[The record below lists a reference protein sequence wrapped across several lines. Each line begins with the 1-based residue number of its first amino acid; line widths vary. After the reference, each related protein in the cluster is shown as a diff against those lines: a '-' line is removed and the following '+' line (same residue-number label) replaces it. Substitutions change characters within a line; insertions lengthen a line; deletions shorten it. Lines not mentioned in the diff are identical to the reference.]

1 MDDIEDCDRTSC
13 DSCPRRQLC
22 AHRTSGSLPPPPSN
36 MTAKYDCIII
46 GAGTIGCSVA
56 RELAKYRLRILVLD
70 EGDDVSEG
78 ASKANSGIIHGGYDA
93 KYGTLKAKLS
103 LRGNRMFRGL
113 DTQLNF
119 GYNEIGS
126 LVLARKDELP
136 RLEELMANGKKCG
149 CEELLILNKAQVQ
162 SVEPNVHPEVE
173 WALYCPHSGTISP
186 YEYTVALAENAVSN
200 GVKMKLQH
208 RVTDIKRHDNAID
221 YRFRVLTQTT
231 SRANSIYRRQR
242 FEASS
247 QPLKSATWTTSAT
260 ATTAGTASTNTTPTT
275 TSSTATTPT
284 TAATSTPS
292 TSTTS
297 TATTTPGPLPRG
309 EEYLARFVINCAGV
323 ASDKVAEMVGA
334 RDFSIIPTVGE
345 FILLDTS
352 QGALAKHVLFP
363 LPDPIKGKGVLCSPT
378 FHGNLLLGPTSRP
391 ATDVGLTREEVAAD
405 IVQKAA
411 RSLPVFDVSK
421 AITSFWGVRAKTDR
435 GDFIVEESKK
445 VPGFI
450 NCAGIDS
457 PGLTSSPAVAEYVV
471 EILRA
476 AGCPLI
482 PDPNFTPF
490 RRPILIR
497 PKPKWFDEEAEIDH
511 PDPARNIVCRCER
524 ISEAEIVDAIH
535 RDMPVLSTDAVKKR
549 TRAGMGRCQGNFCR
563 PRVAKIVSRETG
575 LPLTQVLS
583 VDKSE
588 FLPIHSFKS
597 KL

>member
-1 MDDIEDCDRTSC
+1 
-13 DSCPRRQLC
+13 
-22 AHRTSGSLPPPPSN
+22 

-56 RELAKYRLRILVLD
+56 RELSKYRLRILLLE

-93 KYGTLKAKLS
+93 KYGSLKAKLS
-103 LRGNRMFRGL
+103 LRGNRLFRGL
-113 DTQLNF
+113 DSQLNF

-126 LVLARKDELP
+126 LVLARKNELS

-149 CEELLILNKAQVQ
+149 CDELLILNKEQVR
-162 SVEPNVHPEVE
+162 SVEPNVHPEIE

-186 YEYTVALAENAVSN
+186 YEYVVALAENAVAN
-200 GVKMKLQH
+200 GVKIKLQH
-208 RVTDIKRHDNAID
+208 RVTEIRRHDNALD
-221 YRFRVLTQTT
+221 YRFRVLTHTT
-231 SRANSIYRRQR
+231 SRANSLYRRQH
-242 FEASS
+242 
-247 QPLKSATWTTSAT
+247 T
-260 ATTAGTASTNTTPTT
+260 ATGEEANDNN
-275 TSSTATTPT
+275 SSTPADVV
-284 TAATSTPS
+284 
-292 TSTTS
+292 
-297 TATTTPGPLPRG
+297 PGPLPRT
-309 EEYLARFVINCAGV
+309 EEFLARFVLNCAGV
-323 ASDKVAEMVGA
+323 ASDKVADMVGA
-334 RDFSIIPTVGE
+334 RDFSILPTVGE
-345 FILLDTS
+345 FIILDTS
-352 QGALAKHVLFP
+352 QGALARHVLFP

-391 ATDVGLTREEVAAD
+391 ATETRLTREEIAAD
-405 IVQKAA
+405 IVAKASL
-411 RSLPVFDVSK
+411 SLPGFDIAK

-450 NCAGIDS
+450 NLAGIDS

-471 EILRA
+471 DILRA
-476 AGCPLI
+476 AGCTLL

-497 PKPKWFDEEAEIDH
+497 PKPKWFEEEAEIDH
-511 PDPARNIVCRCER
+511 RDPARNIVCRCER

-535 RDMPVLSTDAVKKR
+535 RDMPVLTTDAVKKR
-549 TRAGMGRCQGNFCR
+549 TRAGMGRCQGKFCR

-575 LPLTQVLS
+575 LPLSQVQS

-588 FLPIHSFKS
+588 FLPIHSFKA

>member
-1 MDDIEDCDRTSC
+1 MNDIEECGQSC
-13 DSCPRRQLC
+13 ATCPRKQLC
-22 AHRTSGSLPPPPSN
+22 AHKTSSSSSSDAKCSRALPSN
-36 MTAKYDCIII
+36 MTTKYDCIII

-56 RELAKYRLRILVLD
+56 RELSKYRLRILLLD

-93 KYGTLKAKLS
+93 KFGTLKARLS

-113 DTQLNF
+113 DSQLNF

-126 LVLARKDELP
+126 LVLARKDDLP

-149 CEELLILNKAQVQ
+149 CEELLILNREQVR
-162 SVEPNVHPEVE
+162 SVEPNVHPEIE

-186 YEYTVALAENAVSN
+186 YEYTVALAENAVAN
-200 GVKMKLQH
+200 GVKVKLQH
-208 RVTDIKRHDNAID
+208 RVKEIQKHANSLD
-221 YRFRVLTQTT
+221 YRFRVVTVTT
-231 SRANSIYRRQR
+231 SRANSLYRKARTNVV
-242 FEASS
+242 EGSESEKNTSTSS
-247 QPLKSATWTTSAT
+247 ISAAFLTSA
-260 ATTAGTASTNTTPTT
+260 S
-275 TSSTATTPT
+275 TSST
-284 TAATSTPS
+284 TASSTSASTPVP
-292 TSTTS
+292 
-297 TATTTPGPLPRG
+297 AGPLPR
-309 EEYLARFVINCAGV
+309 EEAFLARFVINCAGV
-323 ASDKVAEMVGA
+323 ASDKIADMVGA
-334 RDFSIIPTVGE
+334 KDFSIIPTVGE

-352 QGALAKHVLFP
+352 QGELAKHVLFP

-378 FHGNLLLGPTSRP
+378 FHGNLLLGPTSRS
-391 ATDVGLTREEVAAD
+391 ATETGLTRQDIAAD
-405 IVQKAA
+405 ILKRASL
-411 RSLPVFDVSK
+411 SLPSFDITK

-445 VPGFI
+445 VPGFV
-450 NCAGIDS
+450 NLAGIDS

-471 EILRA
+471 DLLHA
-476 AGCPLI
+476 AGCTLI

-497 PKPKWFDEEAEIDH
+497 PKPKWFDEEGEIDH
-511 PDPARNIVCRCER
+511 PDPTRNIVCRCER

-563 PRVAKIVSRETG
+563 PRVAKIVARETG
-575 LPLTQVLS
+575 LPLSQVLS

-588 FLPIHSFKS
+588 FLPIRSFKA